1 MFVVSSGAFQGGKPV
16 NEIELSGSTLI
27 VRGDLSWE
35 LDNIFNRACHDL
47 IEAGDRALAVDMTD
61 VGFVAS
67 PFIGKIVKLHTTA
80 AEGARSLKILI
91 SPKLEELFE
100 MSGLLGP
107 LDVEVV
113 QR

>member
-1 MFVVSSGAFQGGKPV
+1 VK
-16 NEIELSGSTLI
+16 EIELSGSTLI

-35 LDNIFNRACHDL
+35 LDNVFSRACHDL
-47 IEAGDRALAVDMTD
+47 IEAGDTTLSVDMTD

-67 PFIGKIVKLHTTA
+67 PFIGKIVQLHATA

-91 SPKLEELFE
+91 SPRLEELFE